1 MRREALWRGNQTLI
15 LGFVSL
21 LLLRRW
27 NKTIEARMCAR
38 RGIGLHLRST
48 AGCLAEPFWA
58 QLHQSRGVS
67 IGSRYCLLVQ
77 LRPWRVSFTSL
88 NILLITY
95 RMKVFWCKG
104 RGLNIYV
111 SLFTRAN
118 CISLG
123 AIDFRLLH
131 CITVAQFS
139 PFAGIRMKEPEASH
153 PAL

>member
-1 MRREALWRGNQTLI
+1 
-15 LGFVSL
+15 
-21 LLLRRW
+21 
-27 NKTIEARMCAR
+27 MCAR